1 MRFSIK
7 TSVSLSLSLSLSIAQ
22 SLQVEGVYSHER
34 RKTLGIGSLRSVAV
48 GARRPTSPTTTT
60 QRDYHLSRSVH
71 TRRPPSLHALR
82 PLLGVFSPE
91 DPTCSRSWISR
102 GRWKPRLRQ
111 FYAATIRI
119 YTRHCVYYVSRMKP
133 AAICPDDR
141 PDIASECDVLDA
153 ASLLWRAKNQKRKF
167 ARMDGKMIDTRL
179 YHASRHSLGRTLCI
193 FYSIIYL
200 ITFKHD
206 I

>member
-1 MRFSIK
+1 M
-7 TSVSLSLSLSLSIAQ
+7 
-22 SLQVEGVYSHER
+22 EGVYSHER

-71 TRRPPSLHALR
+71 TRRLHALR

-102 GRWKPRLRQ
+102 GRWKPRPRQ
-111 FYAATIRI
+111 FYAAAIRIYIYI

-141 PDIASECDVLDA
+141 PDISKRMRRVGRL
-153 ASLLWRAKNQKRKF
+153 SWRAKNQKRKF
-167 ARMDGKMIDTRL
+167 ARMNGKMIDTGS
-179 YHASRHSLGRTLCI
+179 YHASRHSLGQQCVPFARSFTRPIWSLLKMYNSKQFTLRSTVTILPI
-193 FYSIIYL
+193 FA
-200 ITFKHD
+200 K
-206 I
+206 